1 MDLTMRLKSLLD
13 DGGRPSHAALLG
25 LYDDAE
31 PIDIAFLLGD
41 WAGHAFGTDAP
52 EEKLLASIRWVGKN
66 FRAADDVDPIVCLDD
81 AGERTANPVAGTAHL
96 EMLVHRGA
104 ETATMVY
111 EAQPMRDHFRRIDDK
126 TVLGA
131 MEKDGAKGPGFFY
144 LTRL

>member
-1 MDLTMRLKSLLD
+1 MDLTSRLKALID
-13 DGGRPSHAALLG
+13 NDGRPEHAALLG

-31 PIDIAFLLGD
+31 PIAIAFLLGD
-41 WAGHAFGTDAP
+41 WVGHAFGTDAP
-52 EEKLLASIRWVGKN
+52 EEKMLASIRWAGKN

-81 AGERTANPVAGTAHL
+81 AGERFANSVVGTAHL
-96 EMLVHRGA
+96 EMLAHRGS

-111 EAQPMRDHFRRIDDK
+111 DSQPMRDHFRRIDDK

>member
-1 MDLTMRLKSLLD
+1 MDLIMRLKSLLD
-13 DGGRPSHAALLG
+13 DNRRPSQAALLG

-31 PIDIAFLLGD
+31 PIDIAFLRGGG
-41 WAGHAFGTDAP
+41 AGHAFGPDAP
-52 EEKLLASIRWVGKN
+52 EEKLLASIRWVGKT

-81 AGERTANPVAGTAHL
+81 AGERTASTVAGTAHL
-96 EMLVHRGA
+96 EIFVYRGA

-111 EAQPMRDHFRRIDDK
+111 ESQPMRDHFRRIDDK